1 MTILVHL
8 RKQVMG
14 GLWECQVLYDSENYI
29 VSLFYGWGPSYP
41 VASGIGKGPSYLS
54 ARDRAIENSG
64 RAEGDW
70 SRLLPELD
78 EMVYEATRYQV
89 PEIS

>member
-1 MTILVHL
+1 MEIAYL
-8 RKQVMG
+8 RKVIGQFYWTGHVT
-14 GLWECQVLYDSENYI
+14 YDGEWIVDLENYAM
-29 VSLFYGWGPSYP
+29 GPIYITRG
-41 VASGIGKGPSYLS
+41 VGRGVSYLV